1 MTNQEK
7 SLNKVFVNTI
17 NTWFAKEGLIVDRP
31 KRENTRTFKVGRR
44 HRVKYHRVTFKHSK
58 DVQITFKVGNIHVYI
73 DLDEWPPQVGSTI
86 TIRQRYVFKV
96 IKLEVIKLE
105 PDTDSVGYI
114 TLEDI
119 EEIR

>member
-1 MTNQEK
+1 MKTDSK
-7 SLNKVFVNTI
+7 NKVLVNAI

-44 HRVKYHRVTFKHSK
+44 HKVRYHAVTFKHSK
-58 DVQITFKVGNIHVYI
+58 DVQMTFKVGNIQVYM

-86 TIRQRYVFKV
+86 TARQRYVFKV
-96 IKLEVIKLE
+96 IKLEPTYETL
-105 PDTDSVGYI
+105 GYI

-119 EEIR
+119 EEIK

>member
-1 MTNQEK
+1 MTSQEK

-17 NTWFAKEGLIVDRP
+17 NTWFAKEGLIVDIP

-73 DLDEWPPQVGSTI
+73 DLDEWPPQIGSTI
-86 TIRQRYVFKV
+86 TVRQRYVFKV
-96 IKLEVIKLE
+96 IKLE
-105 PDTDSVGYI
+105 PDSDSVGYI

-119 EEIR
+119 EEIK